1 MQLYNPESIIENDNR
16 KKVLI
21 GLLGDVGFGG
31 GLNAFLYNMLSHMDC
46 SKFCIHI
53 YAPGRVVSAKM
64 ADAYK
69 ELGAVIYTGGWEQ
82 ETRKVVWQDLEYLTG
97 LYHYDAIHSNCGKVW
112 FHYFACYFGIK
123 NHIPKRIVHSHNAL
137 LPRIKPEVQKQDD
150 IYRKFILENA
160 TDFLACS
167 EKAAKWLFGS
177 EFQGYTILKN
187 GIDLEKYRYDGNIR
201 IKYRKKFGVDN
212 KFVIGHAGRFARPKN
227 HVFLI
232 DIFKEIIN
240 YNASCILL
248 MAGDGELFEDIK
260 CKAKKYGLEN
270 KCMFLGIRDDIPKLL
285 QAMDIFVLPSLF
297 EGFPISLIE
306 AQTCGLPCVISGEIS
321 EEVCLLDEVKR
332 IPLEKDAKY
341 WAKEILKYRNYEVNR
356 KSHDLE
362 LTAEGYDAK
371 DAASYLYGLYIGN

>member
-82 ETRKVVWQDLEYLTG
+82 ETRKAVWQDLEYLTG

-177 EFQGYTILKN
+177 GFQDYTVLKN
-187 GIDLEKYRYDGNIR
+187 GIDLEKYRFDREIR
-201 IKYRKKFGVDN
+201 DKYRKELGIEN
-212 KFVIGHAGRFARPKN
+212 KFVIGHAGRFGKQKN
-227 HVFLI
+227 HAFLI
-232 DIFKEIIN
+232 DIFKEITK
-240 YNASCILL
+240 YNEDSVLL
-248 MAGDGELFEDIK
+248 MAGGGTLFEDIK
-260 CKAKKYGLEN
+260 CKTKKFGMEN
-270 KCMFLGIRDDIPKLL
+270 KCMFLGVREDMPGLL
-285 QAMDIFVLPSLF
+285 QAMDVFVLPSLF
-297 EGFPISLIE
+297 EGFPVSLVE
-306 AQTCGLPCVISGEIS
+306 ARASGLPCITSDEIT
-321 EEVCLLDEVKR
+321 EEVCLLKEVER
-332 IPLEKDAKY
+332 IPLKDDAKH
-341 WAKEILKYRNYEVNR
+341 WAEKILKFKDFKRESVT
-356 KSHDLE
+356 HDLE
-362 LTAEGYDAK
+362 LSGYDAQNS
-371 DAASYLYGLYIGN
+371 ANYLLQLYSK